1 MESRE
6 RFPYRGL
13 GYVGVAAPDLEA
25 WRSFATGVCGM
36 MPATIPPAA
45 TGGLPPSP
53 NPSAE
58 GIGHDGALFLKLD
71 DYQWRL
77 AIHPAEEPGLR
88 YLGFELGD
96 LDAVARAA
104 DALTARGV
112 KVTTATPEE
121 REARGVGEMI
131 SFEDPAGHRLE
142 LFAAPLR
149 DLGFV
154 SPHGMEFLSGGMGM
168 GHAVLFVPDIDAALE
183 FYRGVMGFERS
194 DFTRFGPESSIH
206 FLRCT
211 PRHHSIALLRVGD
224 VSGLQHLMFETT
236 ALDHVGGALDRARD
250 AGVSITSELGRHR
263 NDENVS
269 FYMQGPSGFQVEIGW
284 GGVLVGD
291 DWVENEFT
299 GGGDLW
305 GHAGLNVSVTEP
317 ED

>member
-1 MESRE
+1 MESGE
-6 RFPYRGL
+6 GFPYRGL

-25 WRSFATGVCGM
+25 WRAFATQVCGM
-36 MPATIPPAA
+36 MPAPIPPRSAGGMPPRPDPAA
-45 TGGLPPSP
+45 
-53 NPSAE
+53 
-58 GIGHDGALFLKLD
+58 DGVGQDGTLFLKLD

-77 AIHPAEEPGLR
+77 AVHPGAEPGLR

-104 DALTARGV
+104 DALAARGV
-112 KVTTATPEE
+112 RVAESTPQE
-121 REARGVGEMI
+121 REARGVGAMV
-131 SFEDPAGHRLE
+131 SLEDPAGHRLE

-154 SPHGMEFLSGGMGM
+154 SPHGMEYLTGGLGM
-168 GHAVLFVPDIDAALE
+168 GHAVLFVPDIDAALG

-194 DFTRFGPESSIH
+194 DFTRFSEDSSIH

-211 PRHHSIALLRVGD
+211 PRHHSLALLRVGD

-236 ALDHVGGALDRARD
+236 QLDHVGGALDRARD
-250 AGVSITSELGRHR
+250 AGVAITSELGRHR

-291 DWVENEFT
+291 DWIENEFT

-305 GHAGLNVSVTEP
+305 GHAGLNVRVTES
-317 ED
+317 DG